1 VQLSPYNKFL
11 PSATVLVL
19 IDVDIELNVFQLV
32 GYDTSLVVLKLNDV
46 VVLHVFES
54 VVVFIHEQS

>member
-1 VQLSPYNKFL
+1 VQLSPYTKFL

-46 VVLHVFES
+46 VVLPVFES